1 MAKLNAALA
10 SAVVAAL
17 SGIYGCTP
25 EPPPFDPHTL
35 QQYNRQ
41 AARGVAARPMA
52 ELSATLDTSYMPQ
65 RSGVLAPPT
74 TAPTTGP
81 ALGEEPTLHLT
92 LQEAVQRAVNN
103 NMDIRVAGYDPAM
116 NADRVVEAEA
126 AFDPTFFTSGSYE
139 HSNRLNGGTLA
150 TDFSASP
157 ISTSLIPE
165 SDTDT
170 YKLASGIKQ
179 DLETGGQVQ
188 AQYAT
193 SRIKTDPAQTQ
204 INPYWDNE
212 LSLQLTQPLLRNFGA
227 ETNTARI
234 TIARNDQRISLLDFR
249 GKVEDTLFTIEQT
262 YWQLVAAI
270 GGVQIQEELLR
281 QTVETAQ
288 LLAKR
293 GAQDVTRVQT
303 SQANLAVQQ
312 RRAQLIRQ
320 KTQVRDLSDKL
331 KQLMNDPTLPVSS
344 SVLILPRSTP
354 LQTAIHFDL
363 KEMIDSATEHRF
375 ELAQQ
380 ALRIDTESVRS
391 RVAKNNELPKLDAQG
406 SIISQGLEQNFAG
419 AVDSENQYNHLDY
432 TLGLQFEVPIGNRAA
447 RAIYRRTL
455 LGRLAAI
462 SQYRLI
468 VDQVS
473 LEVKIAYRN
482 VQTTWDEMVSN
493 RQARLAAADTLDA
506 LILREQQSEA
516 LTPTFVQLKLDTQS
530 KLADAARSEV
540 EATTNYNLAVAQL
553 ERAKGTLLAY
563 DNVMM
568 EEDQTLLRARYRA
581 EVNGAMRD
589 AKGNDVQPP
598 KP

>member
-1 MAKLNAALA
+1 MAKHNTALA
-10 SAVVAAL
+10 LAVTAVL
-17 SGIYGCTP
+17 SGLYGCTP

-35 QQYNRQ
+35 AQYNRQ
-41 AARGVAARPMA
+41 AARGVAPRPMA
-52 ELSATLDTSYMPQ
+52 ELGTTLDDTYMPQ
-65 RSGVLAPPT
+65 RSGVLTAPT

-81 ALGEEPTLHLT
+81 ALGEEPTLRLT

-103 NMDIRVAGYDPAM
+103 NMEIRVAGYDPAI
-116 NADRVVEAEA
+116 NSDRVVEAQA
-126 AFDPTFFTSGSYE
+126 AFDPVFFVNPSYQ
-139 HSNRLNGGTLA
+139 HNNRLNGGVQSGF
-150 TDFSASP
+150 FSP
-157 ISTSLIPE
+157 STFE
-165 SDTDT
+165 SEVDT
-170 YKLASGIKQ
+170 YKVATGIKQ
-179 DLETGGQVQ
+179 ELETGGQVQ
-188 AQYAT
+188 VQYAT
-193 SRIKTDPAQTQ
+193 SRVKTLPAQTQ

-212 LSLQLTQPLLRNFGA
+212 LSLQLTQPLLRNIGA

-234 TIARNDQRISLLDFR
+234 TIARNDQRISVLDFR
-249 GKVEDTLFTIEQT
+249 GKVEDALFTIEQT
-262 YWQLVAAI
+262 YWQLVANVR
-270 GGVQIQEELLR
+270 GVEIQEELLR
-281 QTVETAQ
+281 QTVETAE

-344 SVLILPRSTP
+344 SALILPASVP
-354 LQTAIHFDL
+354 LQTPIHFDL

-380 ALRIDTESVRS
+380 ALRIDTESIRS
-391 RVAKNNELPKLDAQG
+391 RVAKNNMLPKLDAQG
-406 SIISQGLEQNFAG
+406 QIISQGLEKNFSG
-419 AVDSENQYNHLDY
+419 AADSQNQYNHLDY
-432 TLGLQFEVPIGNRAA
+432 TVGLQFEVPIGNRAA

-468 VDQVS
+468 IDQVA
-473 LEVKIAYRN
+473 LDVKIAYRN

-493 RQARLAAADTLDA
+493 RQARLAAVDTLEA
-506 LILREQQSEA
+506 IVFREKEGSEP

-530 KLADAARSEV
+530 RLADAARSEV
-540 EATTNYNLAVAQL
+540 EATSNYNLAVAQL
-553 ERAKGTLLAY
+553 ERAKGTLLVY

-568 EEDQTLLRARYRA
+568 EEDQAAFRARYRA
-581 EVNGAMRD
+581 EINGAMRD
-589 AKGNDVQPP
+589 AKGKDIQLPR
-598 KP
+598 